1 MRLDYLIE
9 RLLVSLAE
17 ERLLLRRL
25 ARFVLPLLL
34 MPIGFAL
41 AQMAR
46 SWFGL
51 AVGSFGSAV
60 LLAQIELFLRPAFSR
75 VRVIGHDI
83 QFYLGADS
91 SAAPAE
97 RSAFVPLL
105 LPAAAS
111 LVASMALFL
120 PSILLAAPAW
130 RRLLALALGAGVLW
144 IIGQRLSQ
152 LAVLLDRVE
161 AHLETAR
168 RSLLAAPGG
177 LGTAGAYATPVIP
190 SMAAVSAVAPVSA
203 SVGERWS
210 AAGGRAEDG
219 LLDPAI
225 SRAVAGLPFPVL
237 PISPA
242 ARALLRVEAYLLLRD
257 FPATSDRALLDS
269 LAGLANE
276 AYRDELRHWLLP
288 PVGGKLYLPIAA
300 NGTLASMLSATAR
313 RLGMDGGYSASLGTW
328 LVRLPPARSYAVA
341 GWLIDA
347 LVALPLPPLEAILPH
362 HLTVQGDLGQASRLL
377 SIVQLAATPLLFD
390 ERPGHASGDERLF
403 IMRGGGVLD
412 DMGGRGRHSGPRTDF
427 VDGFVFVQTPGLSGV
442 EHLAAHTINL
452 RVKQVLAF
460 GLLADARPLDRRA
473 PVERRAALAFGR
485 LRADM
490 RGFLARYNLEAA
502 LEVSWLDGRWS
513 EVWPWVRRLSELKE
527 HDATF
532 LDAAQQLRD
541 HALDTLEQIAVD
553 ATKSIEDRR

>member
-9 RLLVSLAE
+9 RLLASLAE

-25 ARFVLPLLL
+25 ARYVLPLLL
-34 MPIGFAL
+34 LPIGFAL

-51 AVGSFGSAV
+51 AVGGIGAAV
-60 LLAQIELFLRPAFSR
+60 LLAQIDLFLRPAFSR
-75 VRVIGHDI
+75 VRVMGQDI
-83 QFYLGADS
+83 QFYLGAVSPD
-91 SAAPAE
+91 APDE

-111 LVASMALFL
+111 LVASMAIFL
-120 PSILLAAPAW
+120 PSILLVAPVW

-161 AHLETAR
+161 AHLQTAR
-168 RSLLAAPGG
+168 RNLLAAPTRGS
-177 LGTAGAYATPVIP
+177 GTAIARDISDLSPLL
-190 SMAAVSAVAPVSA
+190 AAAPAVTTVST
-203 SVGERWS
+203 
-210 AAGGRAEDG
+210 AGRRAEHG

-225 SRAVAGLPFPVL
+225 SRAVAGLPLPVL

-242 ARALLRVEAYLLLRD
+242 ARALLRAEAYLLLRD
-257 FPATSDRALLDS
+257 FPSTSDRELLDS
-269 LAGLANE
+269 LAGLAHE
-276 AYRDELRHWLLP
+276 AYQDELRHWLLP

-300 NGTLASMLSATAR
+300 NGTLANMLSATAR
-313 RLGMDGGYSASLGTW
+313 CLGMDGGYSASLGTW
-328 LVRLPPARSYAVA
+328 LVRLPPARSYIVA
-341 GWLIDA
+341 GRLIDA
-347 LVALPLPPLEAILPH
+347 LVALRLPPLEAILPH
-362 HLTVQGDLGQASRLL
+362 HLTIQGDLGQASRLL

-390 ERPGHASGDERLF
+390 ERPGHASGDERPF

-460 GLLADARPLDRRA
+460 GLLADVRPPERRA
-473 PVERRAALAFGR
+473 PVEQHAALGFGR
-485 LRADM
+485 LRTDM
-490 RGFLARYNLEAA
+490 RGFLARYEMDAA
-502 LEVSWLDGRWS
+502 LDVSWLDGRWS
-513 EVWPWVRRLSELKE
+513 EVWPWIRRLSKLKE
-527 HDATF
+527 HDTAF
-532 LDAAQQLRD
+532 LDAAQHLRD
-541 HALDTLEQIAVD
+541 HALDTMEQIAVD